1 MATIVTIVTTLQPGI
16 TRNWSKCL
24 SDHKK
29 LGGRCRCRVTGP
41 WWWCDP
47 CLPSRNK
54 AKILKHPVAVG
65 ECYRVTLEL
74 ILDCSPPPDLVAA
87 MSVHWPR
94 VACSCSC
101 SCIYL
106 WHYCLSPYLPLDCRQ
121 SWCCHH
127 YHYCQHHYRNIL
139 ISDFHWFQAVQWS
152 VPLTLLA
159 TVSLASMLA
168 SSSPPLFSQSYW
180 SFSCEF

>member
-1 MATIVTIVTTLQPGI
+1 MATIVTIVTTLQCGI

-101 SCIYL
+101 IYL
-106 WHYCLSPYLPLDCRQ
+106 WHYC
-121 SWCCHH
+121 
-127 YHYCQHHYRNIL
+127 
-139 ISDFHWFQAVQWS
+139 
-152 VPLTLLA
+152 
-159 TVSLASMLA
+159 VSI
-168 SSSPPLFSQSYW
+168 SPPLIAGSLGAATTIIIIHYW
-180 SFSCEF
+180 NYSPSLDNNGIVY